1 MIEVLAP
8 AKINLFLRV
17 CGKNN
22 VGLHVLDSL
31 VAFTEFGDQLTIEP
45 ANEDL
50 FSLVGDFAG
59 VIKASKKNNL
69 VMRALN
75 AFRDAGGAFGQS
87 HITLN
92 KKIPVGA
99 GLGGGSTDAAALLR
113 ALNKHSPKP
122 LEEKQLYDIAITL
135 GADVP
140 VCLAGGCQRISNI
153 GEILT
158 PHSLP
163 EIGAVLLVNPRI
175 PLLTGDVFSRFTGPI
190 SGYAGSLD
198 MLDIINLVRLGND
211 LTTTAITIV
220 PEVGL
225 CLDRLMAADGIITA
239 SMSGSGGSCFA
250 FFANGT
256 KANKAEQHMKTAGF
270 WTQVSRIYHP
280 QKST

>member
-22 VGLHVLDSL
+22 LGLHLLDSL

-45 ANEDL
+45 ANEDR
-50 FSLVGDFAG
+50 FTLVGDFSG
-59 VIKASKKNNL
+59 VIKVSTKNNL

-75 AFRDAGGAFGQS
+75 AFRDAGGAFVQS
-87 HITLN
+87 HITLK

-122 LEEKQLYDIAITL
+122 LEEKQLYDIAVTL

-140 VCLAGGCQRISNI
+140 VCLAGGCQRISSI

-158 PHSLP
+158 PHVLP
-163 EIGAVLLVNPRI
+163 EIGAILLANPKI
-175 PLLTGDVFSRFTGPI
+175 PLSTEDVFSSFTGPF
-190 SGYAGSLD
+190 SGYAGSLEMFD
-198 MLDIINLVRLGND
+198 TTSLVRLGND
-211 LTTTAITIV
+211 LTATAITLL

-250 FFANGT
+250 FFVNKT
-256 KANKAEQHMKTAGF
+256 KANEAEHHMKAAGF
-270 WTQVSRIYHP
+270 WTQVSRIRHP

>member
-17 CGKNN
+17 CGQND
-22 VGLHVLDSL
+22 VGLHLLDSL
-31 VAFTEFGDQLTIEP
+31 VVFTEFGDQLTIEP

-50 FSLVGDFAG
+50 FTLVGDFAG
-59 VIKASKKNNL
+59 IIKANTKNNL
-69 VMRALN
+69 VVRALN

-92 KKIPVGA
+92 KKIPIGA

-122 LEEKQLYDIAITL
+122 LEEKQLYDIAVTL

-158 PHSLP
+158 PHALP

-175 PLLTGDVFSRFTGPI
+175 PISTGDVFNNFTGPV

-198 MLDIINLVRLGND
+198 MLDITNLVGLGND
-211 LTTTAITIV
+211 LTTTAITLV

-250 FFANGT
+250 FFVNRT
-256 KANKAEQHMKTAGF
+256 KANEAEHHLKTAGF
-270 WTQVSRIYHP
+270 WTHVSRIHYP

>member
-22 VGLHVLDSL
+22 VGLHLLDSL

-45 ANEDL
+45 ANKDL
-50 FSLVGDFAG
+50 LTLVGDFAG
-59 VIKASKKNNL
+59 VIKASTKNNI

-99 GLGGGSTDAAALLR
+99 GLGGGSTDAANLLR

-122 LEEKQLYDIAITL
+122 LKEKQLYDIAVKL

-163 EIGAVLLVNPRI
+163 EIGAVLLVNPRVT
-175 PLLTGDVFSRFTGPI
+175 LSTGDVFSSFTGPI

-198 MLDIINLVRLGND
+198 MLDVTNLVRLGND
-211 LTTTAITIV
+211 LTKTAITLV

-225 CLDRLMAADGIITA
+225 CLSRLMMADGIVTA

-250 FFANGT
+250 FFVNKT
-256 KANKAEQHMKTAGF
+256 KANEAKHHMKTAGF
-270 WTQVSRIYHP
+270 WTQVSHIHHP